1 MSAAQEVHNIMVL
14 CSEGVRLKS
23 RAFGVRFLDE
33 ILQLSFIE
41 ELPHGI
47 EDCADFKRLY
57 EPTFGRVKHLECL
70 AHD

>member
-1 MSAAQEVHNIMVL
+1 MVL
-14 CSEGVRLKS
+14 SSEGVRLKS
-23 RAFGVRFLDE
+23 RAFWIRICDE
-33 ILQLSFIE
+33 ILQLSIIE
-41 ELPHGI
+41 ELSHGI

>member
-1 MSAAQEVHNIMVL
+1 MSAAQEVHSTMVL
-14 CSEGVRLKS
+14 SSEVMRLKS
-23 RAFGVRFLDE
+23 HTFGVRFLDE
-33 ILQLSFIE
+33 ILQLSIIE

-47 EDCADFKRLY
+47 EDCADFQRLY